1 MINFKD
7 FYNAIIYHEYF
18 DVLPVFLGAPPDPSK
33 YENFSIMEINNH
45 NFDYQDMW
53 RTWFTDSISINFN
66 FFYED
71 EGFVMEK
78 ISGLQDCFNT
88 INGYSIMINS
98 FLPVPGSFFN
108 GKNCYAITITIS

>member
-7 FYNAIIYHEYF
+7 FYNTIIYHEYF
-18 DVLPVFLGAPPDPSK
+18 DDMPIFLGAPPDPTK
-33 YENFSIMEINNH
+33 YENFGVMEINNY
-45 NFDYQDMW
+45 NFDYIDLWNTM
-53 RTWFTDSISINFN
+53 FTDSVSINFN

-71 EGFVMEK
+71 EDFIVEK
-78 ISGLQDCFNT
+78 ITGLQGAFNT
-88 INGYSIMINS
+88 INGYGIVINS